1 MLRTLLF
8 SLCAAISGKA
18 TLTAANSRADLFEE
32 CEEWASRGDCKER
45 PYFMLE
51 NCSNSC
57 HKHTVKPPEI
67 RHISDDQQE
76 LYSLS
81 AKDANGKLLSMESFE
96 GYVTV
101 IVNAAR
107 VCDYS
112 EVFYGTLE
120 HMHSVY
126 PYALEIL
133 AFPFNHPNVTID
145 KCEDAIKSAE
155 KSGGTKV
162 HIMEAIDIN
171 GDSTH
176 PVFKY
181 LKKIFDLTEM
191 DPNFAHYFFVNPDG
205 NVIELHYGASY
216 KTLKSF
222 VDRHVKEDLKD
233 RKSWEL

>member
-1 MLRTLLF
+1 MT
-8 SLCAAISGKA
+8 
-18 TLTAANSRADLFEE
+18 
-32 CEEWASRGDCKER
+32 
-45 PYFMLE
+45 
-51 NCSNSC
+51 
-57 HKHTVKPPEI
+57 
-67 RHISDDQQE
+67 
-76 LYSLS
+76 
-81 AKDANGKLLSMESFE
+81 
-96 GYVTV
+96 
-101 IVNAAR
+101 
-107 VCDYS
+107 DYS

-145 KCEDAIKSAE
+145 KCEDTIKSAE

-181 LKKIFDLTEM
+181 LKKIFDSTEM

>member
-1 MLRTLLF
+1 
-8 SLCAAISGKA
+8 
-18 TLTAANSRADLFEE
+18 
-32 CEEWASRGDCKER
+32 
-45 PYFMLE
+45 
-51 NCSNSC
+51 
-57 HKHTVKPPEI
+57 
-67 RHISDDQQE
+67 

-181 LKKIFDLTEM
+181 L
-191 DPNFAHYFFVNPDG
+191 
-205 NVIELHYGASY
+205 
-216 KTLKSF
+216 
-222 VDRHVKEDLKD
+222 
-233 RKSWEL
+233 